1 MSLFAGWSD
10 NTLGWNITG
19 MPLKKKKKE
28 RKKERIQYVR
38 FYAFLKLSEQR
49 KLM

>member
-19 MPLKKKKKE
+19 MPLKKK
-28 RKKERIQYVR
+28 RKKERIHYVR
-38 FYAFLKLSEQR
+38 FSAFLKLSEQR